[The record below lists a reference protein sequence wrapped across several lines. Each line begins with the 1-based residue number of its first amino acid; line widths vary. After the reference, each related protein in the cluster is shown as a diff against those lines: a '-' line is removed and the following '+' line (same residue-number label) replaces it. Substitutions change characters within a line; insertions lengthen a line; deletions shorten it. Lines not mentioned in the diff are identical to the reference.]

1 MTSPSTGGPAG
12 GLQVDPAALESAA
25 GILEATGTELADGAP
40 GLRTRPDLGVSTDEV
55 ATALA
60 ALAEA
65 VAAVATEVG
74 STAESLRT
82 TAADVRATDQAVAA
96 SSQQRRAVLAP

>member
-1 MTSPSTGGPAG
+1 MTM
-12 GLQVDPAALESAA
+12 QVDPAALESAA
-25 GILEATGTELADGAP
+25 GILDGAGTDLADGAP
-40 GLRTRPDLGVSTDEV
+40 ALRTRPDAGASTDEV

-65 VAAVATEVG
+65 VTAVAGEVT

-82 TAADVRATDQAVAA
+82 TAADVRATDQSVAA
-96 SSQQRRAVLAP
+96 TSRQRQQGLTP